1 MTPRFFILTKKLLVD
16 CFDSSVFIA
25 IFAAQIIIMAEQD
38 NNNRRRVRRQQPLD
52 NTYGHL
58 QPQALDVEKAVLGA
72 LMIDKDAYAIVC
84 EMLYPESFYEP
95 RNQMGYAAIRD
106 LSMAEKP
113 VDMLTVTDRLS
124 KEGHLEEVGGPAYIM
139 ELTSRV
145 ASSANIEYHANIIA
159 QKFLA
164 RQLISFASVVE
175 TKAFDETSDIE
186 DVMQEAENSLFE
198 LSQRNMKKD
207 YTHINPVIKQALD
220 VISKAA
226 QNTDGLTGVPTG
238 YHKLDDITSGWQAS
252 DLVIIAG
259 RPAMGKTSFA
269 LSMAK
274 NIAADYNV
282 PMAFFSLEMSNVQL
296 VNRLISN
303 VCEIQGSKILNGQLH
318 QDEWERLDKRIN
330 KLMDAPLYIDD
341 TPGLSVFELRTKA
354 RRLVREHGV
363 KIIMIDYLQLM
374 NANGMRFS
382 SRQEEV
388 STISRSLKGLAKEL
402 DVPILALSQLNRGVE
417 SREGLEGKR
426 PQLSDLR
433 ESGAIEQDADMVL
446 FVHRPEYY
454 HIYQDDSGHD
464 LHGMAQIIIAK
475 HRKGATGDV
484 LLTFRG
490 EFTRFENPDDGRL
503 SRVADNGG
511 EIVGSRINGDSQPPA
526 NDGYDPFANIQSS
539 QSGNGP
545 LPF

>member
-1 MTPRFFILTKKLLVD
+1 
-16 CFDSSVFIA
+16 
-25 IFAAQIIIMAEQD
+25 MAEQD
-38 NNNRRRVRRQQPLD
+38 NNKPRRQRKAAPVD

-72 LMIDKDAYAIVC
+72 LMIDKDAYAVVC
-84 EMLYPESFYEP
+84 EMLHPESFYEP
-95 RNQMGYAAIRD
+95 RNQKVYAAVRD
-106 LSMAEKP
+106 LSMAERP
-113 VDMLTVTDRLS
+113 VDVLTVTEQLAKNGD
-124 KEGHLEEVGGPAYIM
+124 LEEVGGPVYVA
-139 ELTSRV
+139 ELSSRV
-145 ASSANIEYHANIIA
+145 ASSANIEYHARIIA
-159 QKFLA
+159 QKYLA
-164 RQLISFASVVE
+164 RQLISFASVIE
-175 TKAFDETSDIE
+175 TKAFDDTTDI
-186 DVMQEAENSLFE
+186 DDLMQEAEGSLFE

-207 YTHINPVIKQALD
+207 YTQIDPVIKNAVE
-220 VISKAA
+220 VIQKAA
-226 QNTDGLTGVPTG
+226 ANKDGITGVPTG

-274 NIAADYNV
+274 NIAADYKV

-303 VCEIQGSKILNGQLH
+303 CCEIQGKKIQNGQL
-318 QDEWERLDKRIN
+318 QPDEWETPDKRKNDLIG
-330 KLMDAPLYIDD
+330 APLYVDD

-363 KIIMIDYLQLM
+363 KLIMIDYLQLM

-402 DVPILALSQLNRGVE
+402 DIPILALSQLNRGVE

-454 HIYQDDSGHD
+454 HIYQDDNGRD

-475 HRKGATGDV
+475 HRKGATADV

-490 EFTRFENPDDGRL
+490 EYTRFENPEDTRL
-503 SRVADNGG
+503 AASAAPMGG
-511 EIVGSRINGDSQPPA
+511 EIVGSRINGDMGDMPGLPS
-526 NDGYDPFANIQSS
+526 DYDPF
-539 QSGNGP
+539 GGP
-545 LPF
+545 MLPGEGPAF